1 MRDSNTEEAW
11 LFLNHLSAIM
21 AFSIM
26 DEIYLQGKV
35 KEYSLDDFISILSK
49 IHADRINDSW
59 KCAKMTKKRAAFS
72 ETFGL
77 DITALLREMD
87 AMDALSAP

>member
-1 MRDSNTEEAW
+1 MRDSYTEEAW
-11 LFLNHLSAIM
+11 LFLNHLSATM
-21 AFSIM
+21 AFSVM

-49 IHADRINDSW
+49 VHADRINNSW
-59 KCAKMTKKRAAFS
+59 KCAKMTKKRAAFA

-77 DITALLREMD
+77 DIAALLQEMD
-87 AMDALSAP
+87 AMDVISAP